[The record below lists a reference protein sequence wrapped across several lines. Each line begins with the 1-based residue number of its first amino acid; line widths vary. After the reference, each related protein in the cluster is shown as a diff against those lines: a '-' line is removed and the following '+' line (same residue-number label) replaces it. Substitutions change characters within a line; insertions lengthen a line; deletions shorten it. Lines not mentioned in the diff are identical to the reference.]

1 MRTDNQ
7 FFKGISLT
15 ALLFTGFAVNGIAQ
29 DRTNFDEPET
39 NAPTIVATTPA
50 DGEENVDLDGDI
62 EITFSVEM
70 DEATIN
76 ENTLMLHASSAM
88 TRHDDYDDNEEMWD
102 EEMDDMRHSDDRM
115 QDKTDAVKGTISY
128 SNRVAVFTPDEE
140 LEEGTQYAFTVT
152 NEVKSSEGMALE
164 EEYTW
169 SFTTMDDSDITYYDQ
184 QGDEQYDERTDEQ
197 SDRYRYDR
205 SETQDRSEHMQRSGE
220 TAFINLGTAGE
231 FVVLAKDD
239 INHKS
244 ESRITGNVGS
254 GSEADKDEKDD
265 EDRQRAY
272 DQDRDQDRDMR
283 SDQRDDYSATSPD
296 VNEAIEDMMSAFREV
311 SEEKNDDVTTHEV
324 GGFHSDDLTPGVH
337 EWNDT
342 LNIESDITISGSE
355 DDVWLIKI
363 GNNLTVNENIQ
374 FTLNDGAQA
383 ANVYWYVD
391 GNVTIGQDSQFEG
404 VILSM
409 GDITLEKGA
418 EVNGRLFSQ
427 SSITLDDNTITE
439 PESEPEPPITIR
451 VR

>member
-29 DRTNFDEPET
+29 DRTNFDEPER

-76 ENTLMLHASSAM
+76 ENTLMLHAGSAITM
-88 TRHDDYDDNEEMWD
+88 HDEYDEYDEEMWD
-102 EEMDDMRHSDDRM
+102 DHMEERRHSEGAM
-115 QDKTDAVKGTISY
+115 QDKDAVKGTIRY
-128 SNRVAVFTPDEE
+128 SDRVAVFTPDEE

-152 NEVKSSEGMALE
+152 NEVKSYEGIALE

-184 QGDEQYDERTDEQ
+184 QSAEEYDEET
-197 SDRYRYDR
+197 DRYRYDR
-205 SETQDRSEHMQRSGE
+205 GETQDRSRHME
-220 TAFINLGTAGE
+220 TSSETSFINLGTAAE
-231 FVVLAKDD
+231 FVVLAKEN

-244 ESRITGNVGS
+244 ESRITGNTGEGS
-254 GSEADKDEKDD
+254 KADKDEKDD

-342 LNIESDITISGSE
+342 LNIESDIAISGSE

-391 GNVTIGQDSQFEG
+391 GDVTIGQDSQFEG

-427 SSITLDDNTITE
+427 SSITLDDNTI
-439 PESEPEPPITIR
+439 SEPRREYDPITR
-451 VR
+451 VNR